1 MRSMRSM
8 QSMKRDAMSKL
19 KAKAPPK
26 PRGGKKEK
34 IDLNVLRRSRIEQ
47 LKTMINNE
55 EYLTEAVVKLAKSLT
70 SGLMK

>member
-1 MRSMRSM
+1 MIRG
-8 QSMKRDAMSKL
+8 AMSKV

-34 IDLNVLRRSRIEQ
+34 IDLTTLRRSRIEQ

-55 EYLTEAVVKLAKSLT
+55 DYLDEAVVKLAKSLT

>member
-1 MRSMRSM
+1 MRSMRG
-8 QSMKRDAMSKL
+8 MKRGDMSKL

-34 IDLNVLRRSRIEQ
+34 IDLTVLRRSRIEQ